1 MPYTLSSLLDQIRN
15 GLIVSC
21 HADSAPMLD
30 PHDLLH
36 MYAAAAEEGGAR
48 AVRVEGVAAVAAL
61 RARTTLPIIGFVKGA
76 YADGSDLITPTL
88 EDVEGLFAAGADVV
102 AIDATKRKRP
112 SGADGFTFFDEA
124 RRRFA
129 RPLWADCSLFREGV
143 RAAEAGAD
151 IVATTLS
158 GYTPATAETDH
169 GEPDVAMIRELALS
183 LVIPVVAE
191 GRIWSP
197 QSAVRALEAGAHAVV
212 VGSAIT
218 RPSVITRMFT
228 EALGAAQSHHTQ
240 GRV

>member
-1 MPYTLSSLLDQIRN
+1 MPYSLPALLDQIQN

-21 HADSAPMLD
+21 HADAAPMLD

-36 MYAAAAEEGGAR
+36 MYASAAEEGGAR
-48 AVRVEGVAAVAAL
+48 AIRVEGVAAVAAL
-61 RARTTLPIIGFVKGA
+61 RSRTTLPIIGFVKGV
-76 YADGSDLITPTL
+76 YADGSDLITPAL
-88 EDVEGLFAAGADVV
+88 EDVEGLFTAGADVV

-112 SGADGFTFFDEA
+112 SGVDGFTFFDEA
-124 RRRFA
+124 RRRFS

-158 GYTPATAETDH
+158 GYTPATVETDH
-169 GEPDVAMIRELALS
+169 GEPDIAMIRELAMS

-197 QSAVRALEAGAHAVV
+197 QSAMRALEAGAHAVV

-218 RPSVITRMFT
+218 RPSVITRMFA
-228 EALGAAQSHHTQ
+228 EALHVSSERQA
-240 GRV
+240 